1 MPGSDAMRQERR
13 PAPSEATQLA
23 REWMSAFSAALDR
36 RDIDS
41 AARLFNDECYW
52 RDLVTFT
59 WNIKTMEGHSS
70 IVAMLTKTLADV
82 RPRSWLIDG
91 EAKIVDGIIEAWFT
105 FETGVALG
113 RGHLRLRNAA
123 GRC

>member
-1 MPGSDAMRQERR
+1 
-13 PAPSEATQLA
+13 
-23 REWMSAFSAALDR
+23 
-36 RDIDS
+36 
-41 AARLFNDECYW
+41 
-52 RDLVTFT
+52 
-59 WNIKTMEGHSS
+59 MEGHSS

-105 FETGVALG
+105 FETGVARG